1 MRGTNSPYLFS
12 AEGKTRFRVF
22 EQPHARR
29 CCSTPPRLLHVI
41 SLRRTLPGVLAPT
54 TATPDSRWS
63 SRRSFKCWHHHRRCG
78 SYIFAAEPAPH
89 ARRWQA
95 RRQHARA
102 STSARAR
109 LLPATAPHRCFFVW
123 LQIARAA
130 MHDASCAL
138 FHIVCEPAAP
148 HGVCGDKCVDPCR
161 YLSLESSARWLL
173 CTWAENI

>member
-1 MRGTNSPYLFS
+1 MASGRL
-12 AEGKTRFRVF
+12 VF
-22 EQPHARR
+22 ESSSSAPCSSLLLDPSTPAPRDLLAADAARR
-29 CCSTPPRLLHVI
+29 ARTIYRDTRQPLEQPAIIQVQAPPPPLRFIHLL
-41 SLRRTLPGVLAPT
+41 LQQ
-54 TATPDSRWS
+54 
-63 SRRSFKCWHHHRRCG
+63 
-78 SYIFAAEPAPH
+78 APH

-109 LLPATAPHRCFFVW
+109 LLPATTPHRCFFVW

-173 CTWAENI
+173 WTWAKNI